1 VGYWFV
7 VAKMKDGGT
16 YLKGSETK
24 DQNRF
29 PWTEASCR
37 PERTAQLMVGYH
49 RAARGDSGRRF
60 HEDWRGTGS
69 AARGPGAILELVR
82 LLIFVCWLVRVILLR
97 RPGIVKGIQ
106 WTFCC

>member
-1 VGYWFV
+1 
-7 VAKMKDGGT
+7 MKDGGT

-49 RAARGDSGRRF
+49 KAERGDSGGRF

-69 AARGPGAILELVR
+69 AARARCDFGACLPSDLCVLVSES
-82 LLIFVCWLVRVILLR
+82 
-97 RPGIVKGIQ
+97 GIASAPRYR
-106 WTFCC
+106 